1 MDMNGFGNQVVKH
14 RKLIL
19 LFAVILLVPSVI
31 GMALTRINYDML
43 NYLPDDIETMK
54 RFCRR
59 ISAKA
64 RSPF

>member
-1 MDMNGFGNQVVKH
+1 MKGFGNAVVKH

-43 NYLPDDIETMK
+43 DYLPDDIETMK
-54 RFCRR
+54 GQKHSVAGF
-59 ISAKA
+59 
-64 RSPF
+64 